1 MAHLL
6 SRYAECVFWLARY
19 MERIENIARIL
30 DVTETFAR
38 DRGGR
43 NWLSVVQI
51 NSDEERFLA
60 KYETANAESVLSFY
74 LLDQSNPTSIQ
85 SSLQGAR
92 ENARTIR
99 SLISIEMWSQI
110 NVLHHKVRAL
120 TVADIEAPRL
130 SKLFRDLRQACQ
142 THTGIVEGTF
152 YRDEAWYF
160 YSLGR
165 YMERADQTTRLLDI
179 KYHLLLP
186 KLTDVGSEFDLSQ
199 WNALLR
205 AAAGYQAF
213 RRLYTGTLT
222 PAAVAGFLL
231 FSDSFPRSVS
241 LCLRQVDWLLTQLR
255 TQFSLRGGAAA
266 MERLDGMRAA
276 LGDQTVEHV
285 IAHGLHE
292 FLDWLQAQNGS
303 LAQEIGQAFFGHAKP
318 EQTQT
323 QGQMQ
328 GR

>member
-51 NSDEERFLA
+51 NADEARFFEKHERA
-60 KYETANAESVLSFY
+60 DARSVLGFY
-74 LLDQSNPTSIQ
+74 LLDGTNPTSIQ
-85 SSLQGAR
+85 SSLRAAR

-110 NVLHHKVRAL
+110 NVLHHTVRAL
-120 TVADIEAPRL
+120 NPADIEAPRL
-130 SKLFRDLRQACQ
+130 SKLCRDLRQACQ
-142 THTGIVEGTF
+142 THSGIVEGTF

-165 YMERADQTTRLLDI
+165 YLERADQTTRLLDI

-186 KLTDVGSEFDLSQ
+186 KASDVGSALDLSQ

-205 AAAGYQAF
+205 AVAGYQAF
-213 RRLYTGTLT
+213 RRLYFGRMT

-241 LCLRQVDWLLTQLR
+241 LCLRQVDWLLGQLH
-255 TQFSLRGGAAA
+255 THYALRNGEAA
-266 MERLDGMRAA
+266 MERCDLMRAA
-276 LGDQTVEHV
+276 LADQTVDQV
-285 IAHGLHE
+285 IANGMHE
-292 FLDWLQAQNGS
+292 FLDWLQIQSGT
-303 LAQEIGQAFFGHAKP
+303 LAGELGQAFFGYPAQRQ
-318 EQTQT
+318 ES
-323 QGQMQ
+323 
-328 GR
+328 